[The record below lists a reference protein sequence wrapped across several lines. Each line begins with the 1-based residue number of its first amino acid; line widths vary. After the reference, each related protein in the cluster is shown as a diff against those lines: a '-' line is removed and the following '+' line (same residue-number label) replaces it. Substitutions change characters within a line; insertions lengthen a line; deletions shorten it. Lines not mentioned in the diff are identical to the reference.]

1 VTPGPVIP
9 GEIVT
14 GDTPVPLN
22 PGQDR
27 VAVTVTN
34 TGDRPVQVGSH
45 YHFAAANP
53 ALDFDRDAA
62 WGRRLDVPAGTAV
75 RFEPGVTREVTL
87 VPFTGRRIIS
97 GLRAELAGPLD
108 ARPGGREASREEVE
122 RSDSPVLSRARYT
135 DLYGPTA
142 GDRIRLADTC
152 LLVEVTEDLSR
163 GGRQGAGHEGAG
175 QEMVF
180 GGGKVIRE
188 SMGQALATRAEGTPD
203 LVITG
208 AVILDHWGV
217 VKADVGIRD
226 GRITALG
233 KAGNPDVMDG
243 VHPDLVIGP
252 STEILAGNGKILT
265 AGAVDSHVHF
275 ICPQL
280 LTEALGAGVTTVMG
294 GGTGPAEGTRAT
306 TVTPGSWH
314 LARMLEAVDPWPVN
328 VLLLGKGNTVSAEA
342 LREQLTGGAGGF
354 KLHED
359 WGSTPAAIDAC
370 LRVAD
375 QSGVQV
381 ALHSDTL
388 NEAGYVESTVAAIA
402 GRGIHAYHT
411 EGAGGGHAPDI
422 ITLASHPNV
431 LPSSTNPTRPH
442 TVNTLDEHLDMLMV
456 CHHLSPRVPEDLAFA
471 ESRIRPTTMAAEDIL
486 HDLGAISM
494 IGSDSQA
501 MGRIGETVIRTW
513 QTAHAMKERRG
524 ALPGDGAAGFPADN
538 LRAQRYVAK
547 YTICP
552 AMAHGI
558 DAEVGS
564 VEPGKLA
571 DLVLWDPA
579 FFGVRPH
586 IVIKGG
592 MIAWAAMGDA
602 NASIPTPQPVLPRP
616 MWGAAPAVAAGT
628 SLAFVAPAAVDAG
641 LAGRLAV
648 SRPLVPVADVRARG
662 KEAMPLNGALPRIDV
677 EPDTFTVSIDGEP
690 VEPAPVAELPM
701 AQRYFL
707 F

>member
-1 VTPGPVIP
+1 
-9 GEIVT
+9 
-14 GDTPVPLN
+14 
-22 PGQDR
+22 
-27 VAVTVTN
+27 
-34 TGDRPVQVGSH
+34 
-45 YHFAAANP
+45 
-53 ALDFDRDAA
+53 
-62 WGRRLDVPAGTAV
+62 
-75 RFEPGVTREVTL
+75 
-87 VPFTGRRIIS
+87 
-97 GLRAELAGPLD
+97 
-108 ARPGGREASREEVE
+108 
-122 RSDSPVLSRARYT
+122 
-135 DLYGPTA
+135 
-142 GDRIRLADTC
+142 
-152 LLVEVTEDLSR
+152 
-163 GGRQGAGHEGAG
+163 
-175 QEMVF
+175 
-180 GGGKVIRE
+180 
-188 SMGQALATRAEGTPD
+188 
-203 LVITG
+203 
-208 AVILDHWGV
+208 
-217 VKADVGIRD
+217 
-226 GRITALG
+226 
-233 KAGNPDVMDG
+233 
-243 VHPDLVIGP
+243 VHL
-252 STEILAGNGKILT
+252 
-265 AGAVDSHVHF
+265 

-280 LTEALGAGVTTVMG
+280 LTEALGAGVTTVIG
-294 GGTGPAEGTRAT
+294 GGTGPAEGTKAT

-342 LREQLTGGAGGF
+342 LREQLEHGAGGF

-370 LRVAD
+370 LRAAD
-375 QSGVQV
+375 AGGVQV

-388 NEAGYVESTVAAIA
+388 NEAGYVESTVAAIN
-402 GRGIHAYHT
+402 GRSIHAYHT

-422 ITLASHPNV
+422 ITLASYPNV

-513 QTAHAMKERRG
+513 QTAHVMKERRG
-524 ALPGDGAAGFPADN
+524 ALPGDGAAEFPADN

-552 AMAHGI
+552 AVAHGI
-558 DAEVGS
+558 DSEVGS

-571 DLVLWDPA
+571 DLVLWNPA

-586 IVIKGG
+586 VVIKGG

-616 MWGAAPAVAAGT
+616 MWGAAPAVARET
-628 SLAFVAPAAVDAG
+628 SLAFVAPAAADTG
-641 LAGRLAV
+641 LADRLAV
-648 SRPLVPVADVRARG
+648 GRPLVPVADVRARG
-662 KEAMPLNGALPRIDV
+662 KETMPLNDALPRIDV
-677 EPDTFTVSIDGEP
+677 RPDTFTVSIDGEP